1 MNLKKTVE
9 GPKALAVL
17 LVLSVVVLMGAYNY
31 HLYVQQ
37 INRLEEKLDGVYANQ
52 QLFINLME
60 LENEEGMEAVRE
72 MLTETEDGRIE
83 VINQEEE
90 EENEE

>member
-90 EENEE
+90 EENQE